1 MNSAELALY
10 LEAGFIDYDVKTDE
24 RFLPKILTNN
34 QEQKVKVLENLLYEL
49 ENCDEFFFS
58 VAFVT
63 NSGIACLIDT
73 LKELENKHIKGKIL
87 ASQYQNFTEP
97 RALRRLLDF
106 PNLELKIITSDYNF
120 HAKGYLFHKKAK
132 EKQEDNYTMIIGSS
146 NLTQSA
152 LTVNREWNVQLSSM
166 KNGALIK

>member
-1 MNSAELALY
+1 MNSSELALY
-10 LEAGFIDYDVKTDE
+10 LEAGFIDLNIETDE

-34 QEQKVKVLENLLYEL
+34 QQKQVKVLENLTLEL
-49 ENCDEFFFS
+49 EACDDFFFS

-73 LKELENKHIKGKIL
+73 LKELQDKNIKGRIL

-97 RALRRLLDF
+97 RALRRLLAF

-120 HAKGYLFHKKAK
+120 HAKGYLFHKNATDKT
-132 EKQEDNYTMIIGSS
+132 EDNYTMIIGSS

-152 LTVNREWNVQLSSM
+152 LTINR
-166 KNGALIK
+166 